1 MNKKL
6 LSLGVVGRVAHAL
19 GRSVS
24 PFRRFAVSLYVVG
37 LLAAALPTSAQWVS
51 QSLSLKAGWNAVYLH
66 VDPSHDTL
74 EHLVGSDLSNPIL
87 EVWLWAPPASTLQF
101 VQSPQEPVAGAQWM
115 AWNRNAADT
124 QMLQRLVGNCAYLVR
139 VATNVA
145 SYTWT
150 LKGRPL
156 PPAYE
161 WTTTG
166 LNFLGFPTVPSSP
179 PTFENFLAKAPEL
192 QQSAEIYQY
201 PGGELGSGNPA
212 RLYALRTAKVNRG
225 QAYWIRSGTTYNR
238 YFAPFEVTLTGAS
251 GVSYGERLNAFSFRL
266 RNLTAT
272 NLTVTLRLVASET
285 PPTGQSNI
293 VGTPP
298 LIVRGALNTTNLTY
312 DYSSLS
318 VGGTHTWAL
327 PASGLSGSDVEIVLG
342 LDRTSMSGS
351 VGDLFAGILRL
362 TDSFGHA
369 QVDLPVSASA
379 ASSAGLW
386 VGAASVSQVGQY
398 LKTYSRDGANQPLQD
413 TNGQYVVSSLDTNLG
428 GVSRTYPLRLIVH
441 NPEVGH
447 GNAVLLQRVFV
458 GLDPWTNTVV
468 ALDESALSAT
478 TLSQARR
485 ISTAHLPWNV
495 TNRAWAFSGTLGQT
509 TNLTTTVTLPFNDQV
524 SNPFL
529 HTYHPDHDNLDT
541 TFKNELAQ
549 GAESYTVQR
558 AITLRILP
566 PTSGAAAF
574 SSGGQAL
581 SGNYLETITVQG
593 LARSGGTCDTR
604 TFEVR
609 GTFSLN
615 RICAVPTLTAP

>member
-1 MNKKL
+1 MNKSL
-6 LSLGVVGRVAHAL
+6 LNLRSGGPRVRRPSSSGPWSLVL
-19 GRSVS
+19 GLV
-24 PFRRFAVSLYVVG
+24 
-37 LLAAALPTSAQWVS
+37 LLCSTFPARAQWVT
-51 QSLSLKAGWNAVYLH
+51 QSVGLKAGWNAVYLH
-66 VDPSHDTL
+66 VDPSHVSLDA
-74 EHLVGSDLSNPIL
+74 LVGADLANPIL

-115 AWNRNAADT
+115 SWNRNSADT

-150 LKGRPL
+150 LKGKPL

-166 LNFLGFPTVPSSP
+166 LNFLGFPTLPTGP

-212 RLYALRTAKVNRG
+212 RLYALRTTTVKRG

-238 YFAPFEVTLTGAS
+238 YFAPFELALS
-251 GVSYGERLNAFSFRL
+251 SAHGVSYGDTLNAASFRL
-266 RNLTAT
+266 RNLTAN

-285 PPTGQSNI
+285 PPAGQTNI
-293 VGTPP
+293 AGTPP
-298 LIVRGALNTTNLTY
+298 LVVRGVLNTTNLTY
-312 DYSSLS
+312 AYSNLAF
-318 VGGTHTWAL
+318 GGTHTWTL

-342 LDRTSMSGS
+342 LDRVAMAGG
-351 VGDLFAGILRL
+351 VGDLFAGVLRL
-362 TDSFGHA
+362 TDSLGHA
-369 QVDLPVSASA
+369 QVDVPVSATA
-379 ASSAGLW
+379 GSSAGLW

-398 LKTYSRDGANQPLQD
+398 LKTYSRDGANQPVLD
-413 TNGQYVVSSLDTNLG
+413 TNGQYVVASLNTNLG
-428 GVSRTYPLRLIVH
+428 AVSRSYPLRLIVH

-468 ALDESALSAT
+468 ALQESALSAT

-485 ISTAHLPWNV
+485 ISAAHLPWNV
-495 TNRAWAFSGTLGQT
+495 TNRAWAFSGALGQAS
-509 TNLTTTVTLPFNDQV
+509 NLTATVTLPFNDQA

-541 TFKNELAQ
+541 AFKNELAQ

-558 AITLRILP
+558 AITLSILP
-566 PTSGAAAF
+566 PSSGAAAF
-574 SSGGQAL
+574 SSGAQTL

-593 LARSGGTCDTR
+593 LARAGGTCDTR

-615 RICAVPTLTAP
+615 RIAAIPTLTAP